1 LMLRT
6 SSLSQV
12 DGIALPSAYIIGCC
26 GIPGSYPI
34 LSLYLLNNLGL
45 IITPIDLILC
55 CLIPTLVGLNT
66 SLILLTFHS
75 KGQKVNE
82 NEYQRTNIMTIIGSS
97 FGILTSCPS
106 CAGGLF
112 VSFFGLASTLAGF
125 SLNYLNNDLIQILF
139 TIISLTTLTYSIFL
153 LKKQFF
159 RSCRLKGRESIS
171 NKFTCFQDMN
181 EQLKKKN
188 EKGSFRT

>member
-97 FGILTSCPS
+97 FGILTSC
-106 CAGGLF
+106 

-125 SLNYLNNDLIQILF
+125 SLNYLNNDLIHILF